1 MLEINPHKTKL
12 LQTGTSTTRLLHSK
26 IVAQDSH
33 GSHTNYT
40 KTMTSSHDDLLV
52 DFLTAPRTLAGPHKT
67 PSVSFSPISGLVNIP
82 TDKIESKAY
91 SKNELLY
98 FRRQVARDA
107 RRMRIATTGANMNHE
122 DFIECALGLELYSS
136 ETMMRRAI
144 IARRA
149 HTGAVLEEQDS
160 QGDICNAERLAL
172 VAKTSSQWA
181 EKRAQQLA
189 FELARLEG

>member
-12 LQTGTSTTRLLHSK
+12 LQTGTSLHSK

-52 DFLTAPRTLAGPHKT
+52 DFLTAPRTLAGPH
-67 PSVSFSPISGLVNIP
+67 SPISGLVNIP

-107 RRMRIATTGANMNHE
+107 RRIKIATTGANMNHE
-122 DFIECALGLELYSS
+122 DFIKCALGLELYSS

-189 FELARLEG
+189 FEWARLEG